1 MPYDP
6 RIHGTFGAYM
16 RGGQP
21 LGKGRSADVVLGP
34 RTWLTQ
40 DQVHE
45 GTTADGVRFKERV
58 DQLGHQVVEETL
70 PDGSER
76 KHVRLNLP

>member
-1 MPYDP
+1 MPHDP
-6 RIHGTFGAYM
+6 SSGVTFGAYM
-16 RGGQP
+16 RGGKP
-21 LGKGRSADVVLGP
+21 LGQGRSADVVLGE

-45 GTTADGVRFKERV
+45 GRTADGVRFKETL

-70 PDGSER
+70 PDGQER
-76 KHVRLNLP
+76 KHVRLNLQ